1 MAVTDK
7 EKPEKTPGAP
17 KTKRVE
23 VVPYDPNWPVR
34 FEEVR
39 QYLLGILSGQDARVE
54 HVGSTSVPG
63 LAAKPI
69 LDIDIVLQNGAD
81 FEEVKALLEANGYHH
96 MGDLGITGRE
106 VFKYDHKPQLMS
118 HHLYV
123 LWEDSDELKRHLTFR
138 DWLRSHP
145 QDREAYAQVK
155 IAAARQFPDDIS
167 AYIDAKS
174 DVILDIYKR
183 SGLYRPQD
191 LRELAR
197 SVLINR
203 YDLRVEEIF
212 CKLIQPGI
220 GLCQLQ
226 STQAVFFLLVWE
238 KAHSASS
245 ESSLVQSAAEVG
257 VELPLPRASGQQL
270 CSTPFATFALFRSEQ
285 AALAFLSSDLWKN
298 AANF

>member
-1 MAVTDK
+1 MALTDE
-7 EKPEKTPGAP
+7 EKPEKTLGAL

-23 VVPYDPNWPVR
+23 VVPYDPNWQAR

-39 QYLLGILSGQDARVE
+39 QYLLGILPGQEARVE

-69 LDIDIVLQNGAD
+69 LDIDIVLQNETD
-81 FEEVKALLEANGYHH
+81 FEEVKALLEANGYCHI
-96 MGDLGITGRE
+96 GDLGITGRE
-106 VFKYDHKPQLMS
+106 AFKYQDKPQLMR
-118 HHLYV
+118 HNLYV
-123 LWEDSDELKRHLTFR
+123 LTADADELRRHLTFR

-183 SGLYRPQD
+183 CGLYRPQD
-191 LRELAR
+191 LPELAR

-203 YDLRVEEIF
+203 YDLCVEEMC
-212 CKLIQPGI
+212 CKLIQLGI

-226 STQAVFFLLVWE
+226 STQGMFFLLVWE
-238 KAHSASS
+238 KANSASG
-245 ESSLVQSAAEVG
+245 ESSLVQSTAQVRM
-257 VELPLPRASGQQL
+257 ELPLPTASGQQL
-270 CSTPFATFALFRSEQ
+270 CSAPFATFALFRSEQ
-285 AALAFLSSDLWKN
+285 DALDFLSNDLLKN
-298 AANF
+298 AENF

>member
-1 MAVTDK
+1 MTLWDE
-7 EKPEKTPGAP
+7 EKPEKALGAT

-23 VVPYDPNWPVR
+23 VVPYDSNWPAR

-39 QYLLGILSGQDARVE
+39 HYLLGILSSQEVRVE

-69 LDIDIVLQNGAD
+69 LDIDIVLQNETD
-81 FEEVKALLEANGYHH
+81 FAEVKALLEADGYCHI
-96 MGDLGITGRE
+96 GDLGITGRE
-106 VFKYDHKPQLMS
+106 AFKYQDKPQLMR
-118 HHLYV
+118 HNLYV
-123 LWEDSDELKRHLTFR
+123 LPADAHELRRHLTFR

-155 IAAARQFPDDIS
+155 IAAARKFLDDIS

-183 SGLYRPQD
+183 CGLYSPQD
-191 LRELAR
+191 LPELAP

-203 YDLRVEEIF
+203 YDLRVEEF
-212 CKLIQPGI
+212 SCKLIQPGI

-226 STQAVFFLLVWE
+226 STQGMFFLLVWE
-238 KAHSASS
+238 KANSGSG
-245 ESSLVQSAAEVG
+245 ESSLVQSSAEVG
-257 VELPLPRASGQQL
+257 MELPLPTASGQQL
-270 CSTPFATFALFRSEQ
+270 CSAPFATFALFQSEQ
-285 AALAFLSSDLWKN
+285 DALAFLSSDLWKS

>member
-1 MAVTDK
+1 MALIDE
-7 EKPEKTPGAP
+7 EKPEKTLGAL
-17 KTKRVE
+17 KTERVE
-23 VVPYDPNWPVR
+23 VVPYDPNWQAR

-81 FEEVKALLEANGYHH
+81 FEVVRSSLEANGYYHI
-96 MGDLGITGRE
+96 GNLGITGRE
-106 VFKYDHKPQLMS
+106 AFKYQDKPQLMR
-118 HHLYV
+118 HNLYA
-123 LWEDSDELKRHLTFR
+123 LSADADELKRHLTFR

-145 QDREAYAQVK
+145 HDREAYAQVK
-155 IAAARQFPDDIS
+155 IAAARHFPDDIS

-203 YDLRVEEIF
+203 YDLRVEQID
-212 CKLIQPGI
+212 CKPLQPGI
-220 GLCQLQ
+220 DLCQLQ
-226 STQAVFFLLVWE
+226 STQGVFFLLVWE
-238 KAHSASS
+238 KARSASG

-257 VELPLPRASGQQL
+257 AELPLPTASGQQL
-270 CSTPFATFALFRSEQ
+270 CSAPFATFALFRSEQ
-285 AALAFLSSDLWKN
+285 DALAFLSNDLWKN

>member
-1 MAVTDK
+1 MALMDE
-7 EKPEKTPGAP
+7 EKPEKTPGAN

-23 VVPYDPNWPVR
+23 VVPYDPTWPVR

-39 QYLLGILSGQDARVE
+39 QYLLGILPAMEVRVE

-81 FEEVKALLEANGYHH
+81 FLEVKALLELDGYCHI
-96 MGDLGITGRE
+96 GDLGITGRE
-106 VFKYDHKPQLMS
+106 AFKNQDKPQLMR
-118 HHLYV
+118 HNLYV
-123 LWEDSDELKRHLTFR
+123 LTADADELRRHLTFR

-183 SGLYRPQD
+183 CGLYRPQD
-191 LRELAR
+191 LPELAR

-203 YDLRVEEIF
+203 YDLCVEEMC
-212 CKLIQPGI
+212 CKLIQLGI

-226 STQAVFFLLVWE
+226 STQGMFFLLVWE
-238 KAHSASS
+238 KANSASG
-245 ESSLVQSAAEVG
+245 ESSLVQSTAQVRM
-257 VELPLPRASGQQL
+257 ELPLPTASGQQL
-270 CSTPFATFALFRSEQ
+270 CSAPFATFALFRSEQ
-285 AALAFLSSDLWKN
+285 DALDFLSNDLWKN
-298 AANF
+298 AENF

>member
-1 MAVTDK
+1 MSITNENNSENTLGTAI
-7 EKPEKTPGAP
+7 
-17 KTKRVE
+17 TKRVE
-23 VVPYDPNWPVR
+23 VLPYDTAWPVR

-39 QYLLGILSGQDARVE
+39 QYLLGILSSPEVRVE
-54 HVGSTSVPG
+54 HVGSTSVPD

-81 FEEVKALLEANGYHH
+81 FEAVRSLLEANGYFHI
-96 MGDLGITGRE
+96 GDLGITGRE
-106 VFKYDHKPQLMS
+106 AFKYQDKPQLMR
-118 HHLYV
+118 HNLYV
-123 LWEDSDELKRHLTFR
+123 LSADADELRRHLTFR

-183 SGLYRPQD
+183 CGLYRPQD
-191 LRELAR
+191 LPKLAR

-203 YDLRVEEIF
+203 HDLCVEEMCF
-212 CKLIQPGI
+212 KLIQPGI

-226 STQAVFFLLVWE
+226 STQGIFFLLVWE
-238 KAHSASS
+238 KANSASG
-245 ESSLVQSAAEVG
+245 ESSLVQSAVEVRI
-257 VELPLPRASGQQL
+257 ELPLPTASGQQL
-270 CSTPFATFALFRSEQ
+270 CSAPFATFALFGSEQ
-285 AALAFLSSDLWKN
+285 DALDFLSNDLWKN
-298 AANF
+298 AENF

>member
-1 MAVTDK
+1 MSITNENNSENTLGTAI
-7 EKPEKTPGAP
+7 
-17 KTKRVE
+17 TKRVE

-81 FEEVKALLEANGYHH
+81 FEAVRSSLEANGYCHI
-96 MGDLGITGRE
+96 GNLGITGRE
-106 VFKYDHKPQLMS
+106 AFKYDHKPQLMS

-226 STQAVFFLLVWE
+226 STQGMFFLLVWE
-238 KAHSASS
+238 KAHSANG

-257 VELPLPRASGQQL
+257 VELPLPTASGQQI

-285 AALAFLSSDLWKN
+285 AARAFLNSDLWKN

>member
-1 MAVTDK
+1 MALTDE
-7 EKPEKTPGAP
+7 EKPEKTLGAL

-34 FEEVR
+34 FEGVR
-39 QYLLGILSGQDARVE
+39 QYLLGILSSPEVRVE

-69 LDIDIVLQNGAD
+69 LDIDIVLQNETD
-81 FEEVKALLEANGYHH
+81 FEEVKALLEANGYYHI
-96 MGDLGITGRE
+96 GDLGITGRE
-106 VFKYDHKPQLMS
+106 AFKYQDKPQLMR
-118 HHLYV
+118 HNLYA
-123 LWEDSDELKRHLTFR
+123 LASEADELRRHLTFR

-183 SGLYRPQD
+183 CGLYRPQD
-191 LRELAR
+191 LPELAR

-203 YDLRVEEIF
+203 YDLRVEEMC
-212 CKLIQPGI
+212 CKLIQLGI

-226 STQAVFFLLVWE
+226 STQGMFFLLVWE
-238 KAHSASS
+238 KANSASG
-245 ESSLVQSAAEVG
+245 ESSLVQSTAEVRM
-257 VELPLPRASGQQL
+257 ELPLPTASGQQL
-270 CSTPFATFALFRSEQ
+270 CSAPFATFALFGSEQ
-285 AALAFLSSDLWKN
+285 DALDFLSNDLWKN

>member
-1 MAVTDK
+1 MALIDE
-7 EKPEKTPGAP
+7 EKPEKTLGAL
-17 KTKRVE
+17 KTERVE
-23 VVPYDPNWPVR
+23 VVPYDPNWQAR

-81 FEEVKALLEANGYHH
+81 FEVVRSSLEANGYCHI
-96 MGDLGITGRE
+96 GNLGITGRE
-106 VFKYDHKPQLMS
+106 AFKYDHKLQLMS

-155 IAAARQFPDDIS
+155 IAAARHFPDDIS

-203 YDLRVEEIF
+203 YDLRVEQID
-212 CKLIQPGI
+212 CKPLQPGI
-220 GLCQLQ
+220 DLCQLQ
-226 STQAVFFLLVWE
+226 STQGVFFLLVWE
-238 KAHSASS
+238 KARSASG

-257 VELPLPRASGQQL
+257 AELPLPTASGQQL
-270 CSTPFATFALFRSEQ
+270 CSAPFATFALFRSEQ
-285 AALAFLSSDLWKN
+285 DALAFLSNDLWKN

>member
-1 MAVTDK
+1 MALIDE

-23 VVPYDPNWPVR
+23 VVPYDPNWQAR

-81 FEEVKALLEANGYHH
+81 FEVVRSSLEANGYCHI
-96 MGDLGITGRE
+96 GDLGITGRE
-106 VFKYDHKPQLMS
+106 AFKYDHKLQLMS

-155 IAAARQFPDDIS
+155 IAAARHFPDDIS

-203 YDLRVEEIF
+203 YDLRVEQID
-212 CKLIQPGI
+212 CKPLQPGI
-220 GLCQLQ
+220 DLCQLQ
-226 STQAVFFLLVWE
+226 STQGVFFLLVWE
-238 KAHSASS
+238 KARSASG

-257 VELPLPRASGQQL
+257 AELPLPTASGQQL
-270 CSTPFATFALFRSEQ
+270 CSAPFATFALFRSEQ
-285 AALAFLSSDLWKN
+285 DALAFLSNDLWKN
-298 AANF
+298 ASNF

>member
-1 MAVTDK
+1 MALTDE
-7 EKPEKTPGAP
+7 EKPEKTLGAL

-23 VVPYDPNWPVR
+23 VVPYDPNWQAR

-39 QYLLGILSGQDARVE
+39 QYLLGILSGQEVRVE

-81 FEEVKALLEANGYHH
+81 FEAVRSLLEANGYFHI
-96 MGDLGITGRE
+96 GDLGITGRE
-106 VFKYDHKPQLMS
+106 AFKYQDKPQLMR
-118 HHLYV
+118 HNLYV
-123 LWEDSDELKRHLTFR
+123 LSADADELRRHLTFR

-183 SGLYRPQD
+183 CGLFRPQD
-191 LRELAR
+191 LPELAR

-203 YDLRVEEIF
+203 YDLRVEEMC

-226 STQAVFFLLVWE
+226 STQGMFFLLVWE
-238 KAHSASS
+238 KANSASG
-245 ESSLVQSAAEVG
+245 ESSLVQSAVEVG
-257 VELPLPRASGQQL
+257 MELPLPTASGQQL
-270 CSTPFATFALFRSEQ
+270 CTAPFATFALFRSEQ
-285 AALAFLSSDLWKN
+285 AALAFLSNDLWKN
-298 AANF
+298 AANY

>member
-1 MAVTDK
+1 MALIDE
-7 EKPEKTPGAP
+7 EKPEKTLGAL
-17 KTKRVE
+17 KTERVE
-23 VVPYDPNWPVR
+23 VVPYDPNWQAR

-81 FEEVKALLEANGYHH
+81 FEVVRSSLEANGYCHI
-96 MGDLGITGRE
+96 GDLGITGRE
-106 VFKYDHKPQLMS
+106 AFKYDHKLQLMS

-155 IAAARQFPDDIS
+155 IAAARHFPDDIS

-203 YDLRVEEIF
+203 YDLRVEQID
-212 CKLIQPGI
+212 CKPLQPGI
-220 GLCQLQ
+220 DLCQLQ
-226 STQAVFFLLVWE
+226 STQGVFFLLVWE
-238 KAHSASS
+238 KARSASG

-257 VELPLPRASGQQL
+257 AELPLPTASGQQL
-270 CSTPFATFALFRSEQ
+270 CSAPFATFALFRSEQ
-285 AALAFLSSDLWKN
+285 DALAFLSNDLWKN
-298 AANF
+298 ASNF